1 MDNRDAE
8 YAEYA
13 EASTSNQ
20 AARHQQAREYRRRL
34 LRSSRTMTAAHEA
47 HEDGATEY
55 DEQRRDAQWA
65 FQTPQGQSSTLPTA
79 NPYHTHRP
87 SLDKAHPRHTSTIT
101 PALTCPSFAWACILS
116 NKSLC
121 LLLCLSPFHK
131 KKGKSRSAMPPF
143 EESSRALLPLGDSR
157 WRVTRGGRPLP
168 FNQTWAPIQH
178 QEEEGT
184 TTRNMSLSPF
194 SQLFADIL
202 AERIARQELLPPPT
216 RGFTGSDD
224 GDFDVDAGA
233 DADPHVMEGGEGNA
247 EHDHSEVED
256 VEDAEE
262 DEEQSFDASAVG
274 LKEISNLASFIV
286 SSYKPGCGV
295 KELRDDDVNQ
305 YWQSDGPQPHRLNIH
320 FIKRVEI
327 RALRLYLD
335 YELDESYTPT
345 KIQITA
351 GTGPNLTIPFTT
363 MELNTP
369 KGWIDVP
376 IAGAGGGPD
385 GNSLCCF
392 FVRVI
397 ILENHQNGKD
407 THIRGIK
414 VYALD
419 EGADTVDNNPI
430 DDVVNELEDHRLRM
444 KRMSLGD
451 SDEDLMHLDGQV
463 RKRNANAKKHT
474 PGDGGL
480 SIPDFMREPEIR

>member
-1 MDNRDAE
+1 
-8 YAEYA
+8 
-13 EASTSNQ
+13 
-20 AARHQQAREYRRRL
+20 
-34 LRSSRTMTAAHEA
+34 
-47 HEDGATEY
+47 
-55 DEQRRDAQWA
+55 
-65 FQTPQGQSSTLPTA
+65 
-79 NPYHTHRP
+79 
-87 SLDKAHPRHTSTIT
+87 
-101 PALTCPSFAWACILS
+101 
-116 NKSLC
+116 
-121 LLLCLSPFHK
+121 
-131 KKGKSRSAMPPF
+131 MPP
-143 EESSRALLPLGDSR
+143 SRDSPRPLLPLPGSR
-157 WRVTRGGRPLP
+157 WRVIRGDRNVPLD
-168 FNQTWAPIQH
+168 QTWERRRR
-178 QEEEGT
+178 QEEEALII
-184 TTRNMSLSPF
+184 REVPLSPV
-194 SQLFADIL
+194 SQLFADL
-202 AERIARQELLPPPT
+202 RAERMATHTFLRPPV

-224 GDFDVDAGA
+224 VDLNAGTGVDAEVDDVEHGDGDVEPEVSEIG
-233 DADPHVMEGGEGNA
+233 DA
-247 EHDHSEVED
+247 
-256 VEDAEE
+256 EDAE
-262 DEEQSFDASAVG
+262 DEEEEEEQLFDASAVG
-274 LKEISNLASFIV
+274 LKEISNLASFTV

-295 KELRDDDVNQ
+295 KELRDDDANQ

-363 MELNTP
+363 IELSTP
-369 KGWIDVP
+369 KGWVDIP

-430 DDVVNELEDHRLRM
+430 DEVVNDIEDSRVRM

-451 SDEDLMHLDGQV
+451 NEEDTLLHLDAEAQ
-463 RKRNANAKKHT
+463 KRRANAKKYT

>member
-1 MDNRDAE
+1 MAPI
-8 YAEYA
+8 
-13 EASTSNQ
+13 
-20 AARHQQAREYRRRL
+20 RE
-34 LRSSRTMTAAHEA
+34 S
-47 HEDGATEY
+47 
-55 DEQRRDAQWA
+55 
-65 FQTPQGQSSTLPTA
+65 
-79 NPYHTHRP
+79 
-87 SLDKAHPRHTSTIT
+87 PR
-101 PALTCPSFAWACILS
+101 A
-116 NKSLC
+116 
-121 LLLCLSPFHK
+121 LSPLV
-131 KKGKSRSAMPPF
+131 A
-143 EESSRALLPLGDSR
+143 SR
-157 WRVTRGGRPLP
+157 WRVVRGNLTLPL
-168 FNQTWAPIQH
+168 NQNWIDGQH
-178 QEEEGT
+178 REEEGT
-184 TTRNMSLSPF
+184 SIHDMPLSPF
-194 SQLFADIL
+194 SQLFADIFV
-202 AERIARQELLPPPT
+202 ERATRQELFRPPIQ
-216 RGFTGSDD
+216 GFAGSDD
-224 GDFDVDAGA
+224 GNLDIDADVDVEARHLEG
-233 DADPHVMEGGEGNA
+233 VEGGV
-247 EHDHSEVED
+247 EHDGSEVGD
-256 VEDAEE
+256 VDDAEE
-262 DEEQSFDASAVG
+262 EEEEERPFDASAVG

-430 DDVVNELEDHRLRM
+430 DDVVNELEDYRLRV
-444 KRMSLGD
+444 KRMSLAE
-451 SDEDLMHLDGQV
+451 SDEDTLMHLDGQA
-463 RKRNANAKKHT
+463 RKRKANAKKHT

>member
-1 MDNRDAE
+1 
-8 YAEYA
+8 
-13 EASTSNQ
+13 
-20 AARHQQAREYRRRL
+20 
-34 LRSSRTMTAAHEA
+34 MTAAA
-47 HEDGATEY
+47 AQEDHGHGTPTSVVEEE
-55 DEQRRDAQWA
+55 DEGRAFNGPQQLGLSPDPRWA
-65 FQTPQGQSSTLPTA
+65 FQTPQ
-79 NPYHTHRP
+79 
-87 SLDKAHPRHTSTIT
+87 
-101 PALTCPSFAWACILS
+101 
-116 NKSLC
+116 
-121 LLLCLSPFHK
+121 
-131 KKGKSRSAMPPF
+131 
-143 EESSRALLPLGDSR
+143 ERA
-157 WRVTRGGRPLP
+157 T
-168 FNQTWAPIQH
+168 
-178 QEEEGT
+178 
-184 TTRNMSLSPF
+184 
-194 SQLFADIL
+194 
-202 AERIARQELLPPPT
+202 RQELRHPPIQ
-216 RGFTGSDD
+216 GFARSEDGDLDVDD
-224 GDFDVDAGA
+224 GVDVDV
-233 DADPHVMEGGEGNA
+233 DVDVDHMEDGEGDV
-247 EHDHSEVED
+247 EHDGSEVED

-262 DEEQSFDASAVG
+262 EEEEQPFDASAVG
-274 LKEISNLASFIV
+274 LKEISNLASFTV

-327 RALRLYLD
+327 RALRFYLD

-430 DDVVNELEDHRLRM
+430 DDVVNDLEDYRLRI

-451 SDEDLMHLDGQV
+451 SDEDISMLLDAQA
-463 RKRNANAKKHT
+463 RKRKANTKKHT

>member
-1 MDNRDAE
+1 MALPGE
-8 YAEYA
+8 
-13 EASTSNQ
+13 
-20 AARHQQAREYRRRL
+20 L
-34 LRSSRTMTAAHEA
+34 PRTL
-47 HEDGATEY
+47 
-55 DEQRRDAQWA
+55 
-65 FQTPQGQSSTLPTA
+65 SLPA
-79 NPYHTHRP
+79 
-87 SLDKAHPRHTSTIT
+87 
-101 PALTCPSFAWACILS
+101 
-116 NKSLC
+116 
-121 LLLCLSPFHK
+121 
-131 KKGKSRSAMPPF
+131 
-143 EESSRALLPLGDSR
+143 DSR
-157 WRVTRGGRPLP
+157 WRVVREGRTLP
-168 FNQTWAPIQH
+168 PNQTWAREQH
-178 QEEEGT
+178 PEEEAT
-184 TTRNMSLSPF
+184 IIKEMPLSPF
-194 SQLFADIL
+194 SQLFADL
-202 AERIARQELLPPPT
+202 LSDRMTSQELLRPPI

-224 GDFDVDAGA
+224 GDLDVGA
-233 DADPHVMEGGEGNA
+233 DIYANGNHNHIEGGEG
-247 EHDHSEVED
+247 D
-256 VEDAEE
+256 VEHEGSEGEEVDDADE
-262 DEEQSFDASAVG
+262 DEEQPFDASAVG
-274 LKEISNLASFIV
+274 LKEISNLASFTV

-430 DDVVNELEDHRLRM
+430 DDVVNELEEYRLRV
-444 KRMSLGD
+444 KRMSLGE
-451 SDEDLMHLDGQV
+451 SDEDTLMHLDGQA
-463 RKRNANAKKHT
+463 RKRKANAKKYV

>member
-1 MDNRDAE
+1 
-8 YAEYA
+8 
-13 EASTSNQ
+13 
-20 AARHQQAREYRRRL
+20 
-34 LRSSRTMTAAHEA
+34 
-47 HEDGATEY
+47 
-55 DEQRRDAQWA
+55 
-65 FQTPQGQSSTLPTA
+65 
-79 NPYHTHRP
+79 
-87 SLDKAHPRHTSTIT
+87 
-101 PALTCPSFAWACILS
+101 
-116 NKSLC
+116 
-121 LLLCLSPFHK
+121 
-131 KKGKSRSAMPPF
+131 MPPLG
-143 EESSRALLPLGDSR
+143 ESLRAPSPLIDSR
-157 WRVTRGGRPLP
+157 WRVVRGNRALPLD
-168 FNQTWAPIQH
+168 QTWARDQPR
-178 QEEEGT
+178 EEEGI
-184 TTRNMSLSPF
+184 TTREMSLSPF

-202 AERIARQELLPPPT
+202 TERMTRQELLHPPT

-224 GDFDVDAGA
+224 GDLDVDAGV
-233 DADPHVMEGGEGNA
+233 DAQAHHMEGGEGDA
-247 EHDHSEVED
+247 DHDASEVEEVD
-256 VEDAEE
+256 EAEE
-262 DEEQSFDASAVG
+262 EEEQPFDASAVG

-363 MELNTP
+363 MELNAP

-419 EGADTVDNNPI
+419 EGADTIDNNPI
-430 DDVVNELEDHRLRM
+430 DDIVNDLEDYRLRV

-451 SDEDLMHLDGQV
+451 SDEDTRMHLDGQV
-463 RKRNANAKKHT
+463 RKRKANAKKHA

>member
-1 MDNRDAE
+1 
-8 YAEYA
+8 
-13 EASTSNQ
+13 
-20 AARHQQAREYRRRL
+20 
-34 LRSSRTMTAAHEA
+34 
-47 HEDGATEY
+47 
-55 DEQRRDAQWA
+55 
-65 FQTPQGQSSTLPTA
+65 
-79 NPYHTHRP
+79 
-87 SLDKAHPRHTSTIT
+87 
-101 PALTCPSFAWACILS
+101 
-116 NKSLC
+116 
-121 LLLCLSPFHK
+121 
-131 KKGKSRSAMPPF
+131 MPPPR
-143 EESSRALLPLGDSR
+143 ESSRPLLPLTDSR
-157 WRVTRGGRPLP
+157 WRVTRGDRTLPLNQAWGRD
-168 FNQTWAPIQH
+168 QGQAEDSVTIREAP
-178 QEEEGT
+178 
-184 TTRNMSLSPF
+184 LSPF
-194 SQLFADIL
+194 SQLFADII
-202 AERIARQELLPPPT
+202 AERMASHEFLRPPI

-224 GDFDVDAGA
+224 GDLDVGEGA
-233 DADPHVMEGGEGNA
+233 NAEAHDVEHGEGDADPDLSEIGDGEEA
-247 EHDHSEVED
+247 
-256 VEDAEE
+256 
-262 DEEQSFDASAVG
+262 DEEEEEEEQPFDASAVG
-274 LKEISNLASFIV
+274 LKEISNLASFTV

-295 KELRDDDVNQ
+295 KELRDDDANQ

-363 MELNTP
+363 MELNMP

-430 DDVVNELEDHRLRM
+430 DDVVNDLEDYRLRI
-444 KRMSLGD
+444 KRMSLGENDDDTLMRLD
-451 SDEDLMHLDGQV
+451 SQSQK
-463 RKRNANAKKHT
+463 RKANAKKYT

-480 SIPDFMREPEIR
+480 TIPDFMREPEIR